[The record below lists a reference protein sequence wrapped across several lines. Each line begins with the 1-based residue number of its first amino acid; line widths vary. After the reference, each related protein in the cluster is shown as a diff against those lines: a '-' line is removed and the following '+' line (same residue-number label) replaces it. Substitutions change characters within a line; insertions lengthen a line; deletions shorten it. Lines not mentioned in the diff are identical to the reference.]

1 MKNSD
6 VAASAAKLELA
17 LKTFRT
23 TSAAVD
29 PQWTDAARRDFQE
42 TYLAPLEPKGAAVV
56 AATGPGGGAPAAT
69 PVPVATP
76 AVAKQPSPPA
86 PRRLPAIE
94 SPDQEPSQAGQ
105 P

>member
-1 MKNSD
+1 VCGQDNKTYSNEC
-6 VAASAAKLELA
+6 AA
-17 LKTFRT
+17 RG
-23 TSAAVD
+23 AAVAVASQGEC
-29 PQWTDAARRDFQE
+29 PAGGPSTDQAA
-42 TYLAPLEPKGAAVV
+42 LEPKGAAVV